1 MSACHRKEVERQLK
15 TAQQLGNLR
24 QVKYLLAILAVMDGQ
39 SFAQVAL
46 ILRVHEKTVA
56 AWVRI
61 FCCYGSTGAPRKK
74 PTGRPPKLTPTQKA
88 ALATLID
95 EGPVKAGF
103 SGACWR
109 SPMIQQLIYDRF
121 GVYYNV
127 FYIAQ
132 LLKNLGFSYQKAAFV
147 SDHLDE
153 GKRREWQTKTWP
165 QILRLANAKKALL
178 LFGDEASF
186 PQWGTLTY
194 TWARRGQQPMAK
206 TSGKRKGYK
215 VLGLIDYF
223 TGRLFYQG
231 QEGRL
236 NSTAYIAFLRR
247 VLEQTTQPILL
258 IQDGA
263 RYHTS
268 AETKAFFAQQAA
280 RLQVFQLPTYSPDY
294 NPIEKLW
301 KKIKQQDTH
310 LHYFPTFEA
319 LTAKVEQALLKFAN
333 IPEEILKKAG
343 QPEVQHETSPMLLQL
358 QEQGF
363 PMAPT
368 GRKLVA
374 MQLLRQCLGR
384 DTAQDLAA
392 FDRDHRN
399 RLVQGRRVR
408 VAFEDFDVR

>member
-1 MSACHRKEVERQLK
+1 MCCVRFTISVSYRKVVESHLK
-15 TAQQLGNLR
+15 TAQHLGRLR
-24 QVKYLLAILAVMDGQ
+24 QVKHLLAILAVLDGQ

-46 ILRVHEKTVA
+46 VLRVHEKTVA
-56 AWVRI
+56 TWFQA
-61 FCCYGSTGAPRKK
+61 FCCYGLQDTPRTK
-74 PTGRPPKLTPTQKA
+74 PTGRPPKLTPTQQA
-88 ALATLID
+88 ALTMLIE

-147 SDHLDE
+147 SDHLNE
-153 GKRREWQTKTWP
+153 QKRQEWRTTTWP
-165 QILRLANAKKALL
+165 QILRLTKERKALL

-194 TWARRGQQPMAK
+194 TWARRGQQPTVK

-215 VLGLIDYF
+215 VFGLIEYF
-223 TGRLFYQG
+223 TGRLFYHG

-236 NSTAYIAFLRR
+236 NSATYIAFLKS
-247 VLEQTTQPILL
+247 VLAYTPHPIIL

-268 AETKAFFAQQAA
+268 AETSAFFAQQAA

-319 LTAKVEQALLKFAN
+319 LTDKVEQALLKFAN
-333 IPEEILKKAG
+333 IPEEILALCG
-343 QPEVQHETSPMLLQL
+343 LPAEL
-358 QEQGF
+358 
-363 PMAPT
+363 
-368 GRKLVA
+368 
-374 MQLLRQCLGR
+374 
-384 DTAQDLAA
+384 AQAA
-392 FDRDHRN
+392 
-399 RLVQGRRVR
+399 
-408 VAFEDFDVR
+408 

>member
-1 MSACHRKEVERQLK
+1 MCCVRFTMSTSYRKEVERHLK
-15 TAQQLGNLR
+15 TAQHLGHLR
-24 QVKYLLAILAVMDGQ
+24 QVKSLLAILAVLDGQ
-39 SFAQVAL
+39 SCAQVAL
-46 ILRVHEKTVA
+46 VLRVHEKTVA
-56 AWVRI
+56 TWVQV
-61 FCCYGSTGAPRKK
+61 FCCYGLQGAPRRK

-88 ALATLID
+88 ALATLIE

-109 SPMIQQLIYDRF
+109 SPMIQQLIYARF

-153 GKRREWQTKTWP
+153 RKRQEWRTTTWP
-165 QILRLANAKKALL
+165 QILRRAQERQALL

-194 TWARRGQQPMAK
+194 TWARRGRQPKVK

-215 VLGLIDYF
+215 VFGLIDYF

-236 NSTAYIAFLRR
+236 NSAAYVAFLTR
-247 VLEQTTQPILL
+247 VLEQTTQPIVL

-268 AETKAFFAQQAA
+268 AETKAFFAQQAP

-301 KKIKQQDTH
+301 KKIKQQETH

-319 LTAKVEQALLKFAN
+319 LTEKVEQALIKFAN
-333 IPEEILKKAG
+333 IPEEILALCSL
-343 QPEVQHETSPMLLQL
+343 PAEL
-358 QEQGF
+358 
-363 PMAPT
+363 
-368 GRKLVA
+368 
-374 MQLLRQCLGR
+374 
-384 DTAQDLAA
+384 AQAA
-392 FDRDHRN
+392 
-399 RLVQGRRVR
+399 
-408 VAFEDFDVR
+408 